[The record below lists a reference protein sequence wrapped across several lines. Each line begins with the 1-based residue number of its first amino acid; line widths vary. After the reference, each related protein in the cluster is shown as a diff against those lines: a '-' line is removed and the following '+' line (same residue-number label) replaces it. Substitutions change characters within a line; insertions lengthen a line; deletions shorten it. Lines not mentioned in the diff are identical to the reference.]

1 MGSQGILIEKF
12 TRFMMMK
19 IALLFVGLF
28 GSGYGYFPTLSRDEE
43 AVIDADEAE
52 AIQDIEELIDGL
64 SDEQLTSLEEILTGD
79 LTPEKE
85 LELIIS
91 ELTNMGMDETD
102 IKDMLEL
109 AEMMTD
115 FLKKVPDVEKVVV
128 GEEDYSIADNVKLY
142 LLGLPN
148 KLGPLGFVGLHSVLN
163 ENIEEDDAPAPVADE
178 GSVLPVGDL
187 IARVK
192 AQADKSAAGAA

>member
-1 MGSQGILIEKF
+1 MGSQGILIEQF
-12 TRFMMMK
+12 ILSMMMK
-19 IALLFVGLF
+19 TALLFVGLF
-28 GSGYGYFPTLSRDEE
+28 GSGFAYFPTLSRDEE

-91 ELTNMGMDETD
+91 ELTNMGMDEID
-102 IKDMLEL
+102 IRDMLEL
-109 AEMMTD
+109 ADMMID

-163 ENIEEDDAPAPVADE
+163 ENIEDDEASAPVADE
-178 GSVLPVGDL
+178 GSVQPVGDL

-192 AQADKSAAGAA
+192 AQADKSAAGTA

>member
-1 MGSQGILIEKF
+1 MGSQGILIEQF
-12 TRFMMMK
+12 ILSMMMK
-19 IALLFVGLF
+19 TALLFVGLF
-28 GSGYGYFPTLSRDEE
+28 GSGFAYFPTLSRDEE

-115 FLKKVPDVEKVVV
+115 FLTSLVHLGSSVCTVFLMRILKKMMLRP
-128 GEEDYSIADNVKLY
+128 
-142 LLGLPN
+142 
-148 KLGPLGFVGLHSVLN
+148 PL
-163 ENIEEDDAPAPVADE
+163 
-178 GSVLPVGDL
+178 
-187 IARVK
+187 
-192 AQADKSAAGAA
+192 QM

>member
-1 MGSQGILIEKF
+1 MGSQGKLAENHLHCI
-12 TRFMMMK
+12 MMK
-19 IALLFVGLF
+19 LALLIV
-28 GSGYGYFPTLSRDEE
+28 
-43 AVIDADEAE
+43 
-52 AIQDIEELIDGL
+52 GL
-64 SDEQLTSLEEILTGD
+64 SDTQLANLEEILTGD

-91 ELTNMGMDETD
+91 ELTNMGMDEID
-102 IKDMLEL
+102 IRDMLEL
-109 AEMMTD
+109 ADMMTD

-163 ENIEEDDAPAPVADE
+163 ENIEDDEASAPVADE